1 MILLFPRPPP
11 SFGPGHSTQIDCNS
25 YAFLCGST
33 RDRMAAEDELSP
45 ASTPSSGGPEQHE
58 GEPGPARP
66 PPRKR
71 RRLIISCTEC
81 HRRKQKCDRGL
92 PCANCVSRNKQDSC
106 RYEAGAPTAK
116 GLQNAQGDDHSARG
130 GSHLVD
136 PRFKVEGT
144 AGPGMSDKLTN
155 FGYSTTGSSSS
166 TLGFLSKIDGNNADE
181 SSLSSMAMG
190 RESSGEHFGMRE
202 RYKSLIRQLP
212 ARSYTEKLV
221 DMYFKDFNWQYNV
234 SLCAT
239 VAVTQAML
247 NHFRELISGCS
258 TNKWL
263 NGIACP
269 SVS

>member
-1 MILLFPRPPP
+1 
-11 SFGPGHSTQIDCNS
+11 
-25 YAFLCGST
+25 
-33 RDRMAAEDELSP
+33 MAGEDELSP
-45 ASTPSSGGPEQHE
+45 ASTPSSGGPEQQDSD
-58 GEPGPARP
+58 PGPARP

-81 HRRKQKCDRGL
+81 HRRKQKCDRSL

-116 GLQNAQGDDHSARG
+116 AVQNTPGDN
-130 GSHLVD
+130 GSHPGD
-136 PRFKVEGT
+136 PRFKAEGGT
-144 AGPGMSDKLTN
+144 GAGMSDKLTN
-155 FGYSTTGSSSS
+155 FGYSSTGSSS

-221 DMYFKDFNWQYNV
+221 DIYFKDFNWQYNV
-234 SLCAT
+234 SLCAPIS
-239 VAVTQAML
+239 VTQ
-247 NHFRELISGCS
+247 E
-258 TNKWL
+258 
-263 NGIACP
+263 IAETF
-269 SVS
+269 